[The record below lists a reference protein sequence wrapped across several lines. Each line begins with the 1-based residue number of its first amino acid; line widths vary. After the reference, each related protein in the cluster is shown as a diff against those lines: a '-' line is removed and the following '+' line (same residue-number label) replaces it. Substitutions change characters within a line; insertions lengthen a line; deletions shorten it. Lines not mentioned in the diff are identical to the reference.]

1 MFYVKAISCAH
12 VVREG
17 LWMYLDLWIA
27 IDRQDPVCC
36 YSPGLLLPDEN
47 LVGKA
52 VAIWISFE
60 FDRAPDSWL
69 PSWVPSGVRFSRV
82 GGIQ

>member
-1 MFYVKAISCAH
+1 METFGKQEYKKALGAALQS
-12 VVREG
+12 
-17 LWMYLDLWIA
+17 
-27 IDRQDPVCC
+27 VCDNRDNSRDSR
-36 YSPGLLLPDEN
+36 YWGFVPDEN